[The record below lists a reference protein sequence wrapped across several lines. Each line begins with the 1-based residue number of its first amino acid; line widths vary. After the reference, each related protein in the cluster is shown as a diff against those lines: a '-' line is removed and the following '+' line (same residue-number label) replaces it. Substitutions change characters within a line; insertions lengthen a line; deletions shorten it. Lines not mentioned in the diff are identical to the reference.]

1 MANNFKL
8 FDVKHGLSVNG
19 LPFVDENRN
28 VTLNN
33 LTVQGT
39 STVIDTRTVEAVDP
53 IISLGVTGSTL
64 TATSAAQGTPGR
76 FYFSAD
82 DLDDFAL
89 SDSVK
94 LTVSG
99 GGAAPGGLT
108 DGTVYY
114 VKAIDK
120 DVSSSTYGSI
130 TISATQGGSAL
141 AFTNAGSGT
150 FTLTLNPLQDLD
162 QDLGIEIN
170 YVEGGTA
177 KQGFFG
183 YDHDQDRF
191 TFLKDTTYAG
201 SDTVS
206 DDGSPAPAFSGT
218 KAGAEFS
225 YIKLEP
231 TASLSSTAAGI
242 DLDQTWNGSG
252 QTFDAATIAIVDT
265 ASANGSTLIK
275 ATVGGNNKF
284 VVRKD
289 GVLSLNTTDVEGVIN
304 LELDGNIL
312 SGTATLIHGD
322 STWGS
327 GSQTYKGIDLNFTQT
342 AYGGGSQFIS
352 LYGSANRNFVID
364 AEGEI
369 VSRSEFTGGGVQTA
383 LLVDVTDTS
392 SDSSSLLLD
401 LQVGNSS
408 KFKVDKGGSV
418 TAQGTLTSEGNLTV
432 NGTANIEDDLTI
444 QAQTN
449 GSGAHNDT
457 TNVGSKVV
465 TIPAGNS
472 TAYVIDTFAAG
483 TYTSVE
489 YLVQVKQANGRIHTT
504 KVLLAQDG
512 TDIWMTEYGTV
523 YSNDI
528 IVTFDAGHSGGNFRL
543 LATKTSAAATA
554 NSLATI
560 KVTRIAITA

>member
-53 IISLGVTGSTL
+53 IISLGVTGSTY
-64 TATSAAQGTPGR
+64 TATSVTSGTPGR

-99 GGAAPGGLT
+99 GGSAPGGLT

-120 DVSSSTYGSI
+120 DVTSATYGSI
-130 TISATQGGSAL
+130 TISITQGGSAL
-141 AFTNAGSGT
+141 NFTDAGTGT
-150 FTLTLNPLQDLD
+150 FTLTLNPLQDLS

-170 YVEGGTA
+170 YVEGGVA

-183 YDHDQDRF
+183 YDDSADRF

-206 DDGSPAPAFSGT
+206 DDGSPAPVFSGT
-218 KAGAEFS
+218 KSGAEFS

-231 TASLSSTAAGI
+231 TSSLSSTAAGI
-242 DLDQTWNGSG
+242 DLDQTWNGAA

-265 ASANGSTLIK
+265 ASADASTLLK
-275 ATVGGNNKF
+275 ATVGGADKF

-289 GVLSLNTTDVEGVIN
+289 GVLSLNTTDVEGLIN
-304 LELDGNIL
+304 LELDANTL
-312 SGTATLIHGD
+312 SGTTTLVHGD
-322 STWGS
+322 AVWNDGS
-327 GSQTYKGIDLNFTQT
+327 VAFKGVDLTFTQT
-342 AYGGGSQFIS
+342 AYAAGSQFIS
-352 LYGSANRNFVID
+352 LYGSTNRNFVID
-364 AEGEI
+364 SEGEI
-369 VSRSEFTGGGVQTA
+369 SSRVEFTGGTVQTA

-392 SDSSSLLLD
+392 SDAASLLLD
-401 LQVGNSS
+401 LQVADVS
-408 KFKVDKGGSV
+408 KFNVDKSGNV
-418 TAQGTLTSEGNLTV
+418 TAQGTLTSEGDLTV
-432 NGTANIEDDLTI
+432 NGSANIEDDLTI

-449 GSGAHNDT
+449 GSGNHNDT
-457 TNVGSKVV
+457 TNVGSEVV
-465 TIPAGNS
+465 TIGAGS
-472 TAYVIDTFAAG
+472 TSATALDSFTAG
-483 TYTSVE
+483 LYTSVE
-489 YLVQVKQANGRIHTT
+489 YLIQVKQANGHIHTT
-504 KVLLAQDG
+504 KILLAQNG

-528 IVTFDAGHSGGNFRL
+528 IVTFDADHNGGNFRL

-554 NSLATI
+554 NSLATV
-560 KVTRIAITA
+560 KVTRIAMTA